1 LQQVKQNLPKI
12 FGQLKES
19 KMEIELKLSMDQ
31 LNGIMYALGE
41 LPVKSGAGQLMAAI
55 TQQVQPQLPEQTE
68 EETQA
73 SE

>member
-1 LQQVKQNLPKI
+1 
-12 FGQLKES
+12 
-19 KMEIELKLSMDQ
+19 MDQ

-68 EETQA
+68 EETKA